1 MSMSSPA
8 VAVEQRAT
16 ALRHW
21 RVVAGALRAVSEATI
36 VATRREQPGLR
47 TWARPEQP
55 GLRTWALRSRVAH
68 WTGDLESGGPR
79 RGTRIGL
86 GPAGV

>member
-1 MSMSSPA
+1 MSISSPA
-8 VAVEQRAT
+8 VPVGHRGT

-21 RVVAGALRAVSEATI
+21 RVVAGALRVVGGATG
-36 VATRREQPGLR
+36 VASGSR
-47 TWARPEQP
+47 QP

-79 RGTRIGL
+79 RGMQIGL
-86 GPAGV
+86 RQAGV